1 MANVNETKERVKERV
16 VEQVETRFADSTGR
30 VAERVSTVADTLKS
44 SSEDL
49 RGRGEER
56 VSQYVEQAADQVERI
71 AAYLQDTDVADVVH
85 RVERFARREPAVFM
99 AGAFAVGFL
108 ASRLL
113 KSSQPETNYLPATS
127 DGISDGYNTTGGY
140 STGYRSTSGYDTGM
154 TGYNTGS
161 AGYQS
166 GSTGGTGY
174 QSGGTGGYET
184 GSNFDF
190 PRTTDSSRTTPA
202 PESDYDSN
210 RGV

>member
-16 VEQVETRFADSTGR
+16 TEQVETRIADTKVR
-30 VAERVSTVADTLKS
+30 AAERVSTVAETLKS

-49 RGRGEER
+49 RDRGEER
-56 VSQYVEQAADQVERI
+56 VSHYVEQAAEQVERI
-71 AAYLQDTDVADVVH
+71 ATYLQDTDVADVVH
-85 RVERFARREPAVFM
+85 RVERFARREPAAFM

-113 KSSQPETNYLPATS
+113 KSSQPETNYLPATT
-127 DGISDGYNTTGGY
+127 DGITEGYNVSGGY
-140 STGYRSTSGYDTGM
+140 STGYRSGS
-154 TGYNTGS
+154 TGYESTTGYEAGR

-166 GSTGGTGY
+166 GTGA
-174 QSGGTGGYET
+174 YEA
-184 GSNFDF
+184 GSNFDLG
-190 PRTTDSSRTTPA
+190 RTSDAARTPS

>member
-16 VEQVETRFADSTGR
+16 TERVESRIADTKVR
-30 VAERVSTVADTLKS
+30 AAERVSTVAESLKS

-49 RGRGEER
+49 RDRGEER
-56 VSQYVEQAADQVERI
+56 VSHYVEQAADQVERI

-85 RVERFARREPAVFM
+85 RVERFARREPAAFM

-113 KSSQPETNYLPATS
+113 KSSRPETAYLPATT
-127 DGISDGYNTTGGY
+127 DGAGYNVSGGY
-140 STGYRSTSGYDTGM
+140 ST
-154 TGYNTGS
+154 
-161 AGYQS
+161 GYQS
-166 GSTGGTGY
+166 GSTGY
-174 QSGGTGGYET
+174 QSGRAGYESGTGGYEA
-184 GSNFDF
+184 GSNFDLG
-190 PRTTDSSRTTPA
+190 RASDASRTTSQ